1 MLIGYARISTAD
13 QNDHLQQDALK
24 KAGCTKI
31 FSDTVSGSIKERP
44 ALSKAM
50 AMLREG
56 DTLVLWRLDRWG
68 RSLQD
73 LITNANE
80 LEKMGVGFMSLT
92 ESINTG
98 TPAGKMVFH
107 IFGALA
113 EFERNLIIERTNAGL
128 AAARAR
134 GKFGGRPRTVNINK
148 MKHAIKLYHEGETS
162 IKEICELASIT
173 KPTLYKYIKDA
184 EVKKAEQKL

>member
-1 MLIGYARISTAD
+1 MLVGYTRVSTSD
-13 QNDHLQQDALK
+13 QNDNLQRDALK
-24 KAGCTKI
+24 KVGCTKI

-44 ALSKAM
+44 ELSKAM
-50 AMLREG
+50 AMLRAG

-73 LITNANE
+73 LISNASE

-92 ESINTG
+92 ESIDTG
-98 TPAGKMVFH
+98 TPAGKMIFH

-128 AAARAR
+128 IAARAR
-134 GKFGGRPRTVNINK
+134 GKFGGRPRTVNMNK
-148 MKHAIKLYHEGETS
+148 IKHAIKLYHEGETG
-162 IKEICELASIT
+162 IKEICEVANIT

-184 EVKKAEQKL
+184 EAKKVK